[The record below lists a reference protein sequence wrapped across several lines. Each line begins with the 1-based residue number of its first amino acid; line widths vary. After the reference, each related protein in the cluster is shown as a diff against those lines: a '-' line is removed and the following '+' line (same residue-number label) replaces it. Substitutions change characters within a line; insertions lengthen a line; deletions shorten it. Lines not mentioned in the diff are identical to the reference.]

1 MDNVSDKSESLELQ
15 KENRLL
21 RQKLANAEQKNLLLD
36 YLVENSEDIIAGLNK
51 EGRVIFVSPSI
62 ETTLGY
68 KPHERI
74 GKLSQDIIHPDDLE
88 SVAQL
93 RDSVFG
99 NTKQFKIQYRLRH
112 KEGHWVTVETSSIA
126 TSQVEETV
134 LLLSS
139 RDLSR
144 RLESHR
150 ELSDLESNFSQIF
163 NASPDLLSIS
173 DLESSTYYAVNDTW
187 LKFHHRS
194 REEVI
199 GKDASQL
206 GLWIKPY
213 DRQKFIDDLKE
224 KGFIENLEVQI
235 GSEHAAARTFVTYG
249 EIINFNEKRCC
260 FTVSMDITER
270 KKNEDK
276 LRQSELW
283 LQTLFNTSP
292 ALTTVSNLKTSELLH
307 VNDAWLLGYGFTRE
321 EVIGKNAIDLDLWV
335 NVSDR
340 NKFVENLSRDGF
352 VRDMEIPF
360 QCKDGTI
367 KTVLYSGDI
376 IHMDGQARLH
386 AVAVDI
392 TERKDKDR
400 ELELYRDHLKGLVK
414 EQTAELEKSREL
426 FREFA
431 ENAVDW
437 LWETNADLQ
446 FTELSGKFEDVLGI
460 KREDIIGNTWQEI
473 LVQPQVNSSPQ
484 WQQHLQEINDHHH
497 YRVVE
502 VVWTKPDGN
511 SRHISL
517 SGSPRFDDKGTF
529 LGYLGAGRD
538 VTHNRQLEEQVRRA
552 QKMKAVG
559 QLTGGIAHDFNNILG
574 IVQGNLELI
583 EDLVADNENALE
595 RVSKAQKGVTRG
607 TEITRKLLG
616 FSSKQTGEVRITSIN
631 TFIKNI
637 EDLIAKSL
645 TASIDVE
652 TLIDEGLWSAAVDPG
667 DLEDALVNLSLN
679 ARDAMPDGGTLSI
692 ETTNKVFDES
702 NIRLYPEI
710 HAGEYVMISV
720 SDTGVGMAADIKDKV
735 FEPFFTTKEQGKGT
749 GLGLSMVYGFVQRS
763 NGHLNIYSE
772 LGKGT
777 TVHLFLPRSK
787 TSGADTRINDSK
799 TADLPTGNETIL
811 IVDDE
816 EGLRDVTASYLKT
829 LGYTTIAAE
838 NADQAIEILGNNR
851 DIDLLFSDV
860 VMPGGIDGYQLA
872 SIAHEQWPSL
882 KVLLTSG
889 FTGKEK
895 SLRESNDEYLI
906 ELNEQLLGKPYNM
919 SELALA
925 LRKAIKI

>member
-1 MDNVSDKSESLELQ
+1 MAKVRDKSINAALQ
-15 KENRLL
+15 EENRLL
-21 RQKLANAEQKNLLLD
+21 RQQLGNAGQKNLLLE
-36 YLVENSEDIIAGLNK
+36 YLIENSQDIIAGLNK

-62 ETTLGY
+62 EKTLGY

-74 GKLSQDIIHPDDLE
+74 GKLSQDIIHPDDLAI
-88 SVAQL
+88 VAQL
-93 RDSVFG
+93 RDGVSEDA
-99 NTKQFKIQYRLRH
+99 KQFKVQYRLRH
-112 KEGHWVTVETSSIA
+112 KEGHWVTVETSVIA
-126 TSQVEETV
+126 TSQIEGTV
-134 LLLSS
+134 VLLSS

-144 RLESHR
+144 RLKSHR

-173 DLESSTYYAVNDTW
+173 DLEDSTYYAVNDTW
-187 LKFHHRS
+187 LKFHHRT
-194 REEVI
+194 REDVI

-206 GLWIKPY
+206 GIWVKPY
-213 DRQKFIDDLKE
+213 DRQKFVDDLRQ
-224 KGFIENLEVQI
+224 KGFIENIEIQI
-235 GSEHAAARTFVTYG
+235 GSEHAPARTFISYG
-249 EIINFNEKRCC
+249 EIIIFNDKRCC

-270 KKNEDK
+270 KENEDK
-276 LRQSELW
+276 LRQSEIW

-307 VNDAWLLGYGFTRE
+307 VNDAWLKGYGYTRD
-321 EVIGKNAIDLDLWV
+321 EVIGKRAIDLNLWV

-340 NKFVENLSRDGF
+340 NRFVENLSRNGF

-360 QCKDGTI
+360 HCNDGTI

-392 TERKDKDR
+392 TERKEKDR

-414 EQTAELEKSREL
+414 ERTAELEKSREL

-437 LWETNADLQ
+437 LWETDANLQ
-446 FTELSGKFEDVLGI
+446 FTQLSGNFEDVLGI
-460 KREDIIGNTWQEI
+460 LKEDIIGNTWQEI
-473 LVQPQVNSSPQ
+473 LVRSQDNLSPE
-484 WQQHLQEINDHHH
+484 WQQHLQEINDHLH

-529 LGYLGAGRD
+529 VGYLGAGRD
-538 VTHNRQLEEQVRRA
+538 VTYNRHLEEQVRRA

-574 IVQGNLELI
+574 IVQGNLELL
-583 EDLVADNENALE
+583 EDIVFDNESALE
-595 RVSKAQKGVTRG
+595 RVKKAQNGVMRG
-607 TEITRKLLG
+607 TDITRKLLG
-616 FSSKQTGEVRITSIN
+616 FSSKQAGEVRVTPIN

-637 EDLIAKSL
+637 EELIARSL
-645 TASIDVE
+645 TASINVE
-652 TLIDEGLWSAAVDPG
+652 THIDEDLWSAAVDPG
-667 DLEDALVNLSLN
+667 DLEDALLNLSLN

-692 ETTNKVFDES
+692 ETANKVFDEG
-702 NIRLYPEI
+702 NIRLHPEI

-720 SDTGVGMAADIKDKV
+720 SDTGVGMTADIKDKV
-735 FEPFFTTKEQGKGT
+735 LEPFFTTKEQGKGT

-777 TVHLFLPRSK
+777 TVHLFLPRSEN
-787 TSGADTRINDSK
+787 SDADTSINDSK
-799 TADLPTGNETIL
+799 IADLPKGNETIL

-816 EGLRDVTASYLKT
+816 EGLRDVTASYLKM
-829 LGYTTIAAE
+829 LGYSTIVAE
-838 NADQAIEILGNNR
+838 NADQAIVILGNNR

-860 VMPGGIDGYQLA
+860 VMPGGVDGYQLA
-872 SIAHEQWPSL
+872 SMAHENWPAL
-882 KVLLTSG
+882 KILLTSG
-889 FTGKEK
+889 FTKKVEALSQSDDK
-895 SLRESNDEYLI
+895 YLI
-906 ELNEQLLGKPYNM
+906 ELNEQLLGKPYNI
-919 SELALA
+919 SKLALA
-925 LRKAIKI
+925 LRKAIKT